1 MFCKNK
7 CIKKILNMQNEKNFA
22 HTDVDALRPY
32 QKISSLSHNTYPLFE
47 Y

>member
-1 MFCKNK
+1 
-7 CIKKILNMQNEKNFA
+7 MQNEKNFA